1 METTRWRG
9 APCRSGLVRKRRY
22 LPGCNLQAVH
32 MHFWWHLDAPG
43 SNCVNEG
50 FQKLS
55 PTSGRGSGS
64 GSDGGSGAAVRV
76 ATAVDVAGDSGG
88 CLCFGSSGACTK
100 PLQSMPLNG
109 RIPKHTSR

>member
-55 PTSGRGSGS
+55 PTSGSLGVSCFLPVQESTKTPLHRCPPRGPLSFPS
-64 GSDGGSGAAVRV
+64 SLIPFVRR
-76 ATAVDVAGDSGG
+76 AHFPTY
-88 CLCFGSSGACTK
+88 
-100 PLQSMPLNG
+100 
-109 RIPKHTSR
+109 